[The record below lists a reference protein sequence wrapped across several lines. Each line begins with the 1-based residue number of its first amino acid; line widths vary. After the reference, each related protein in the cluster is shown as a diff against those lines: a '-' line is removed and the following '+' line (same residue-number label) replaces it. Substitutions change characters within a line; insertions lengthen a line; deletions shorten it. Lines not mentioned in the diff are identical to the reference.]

1 MADAKTGQYWK
12 QMPKKILDESKMK
25 HSFNKDGLKRRR
37 TSVTTQSCKSQDHP
51 KLDLHLKNQ
60 SEWILIEFSFL
71 QTVFFCR
78 FSKAGENFHRK
89 SFIPNNCPHPL
100 LLRGKL
106 KDDIIPFLCPEN
118 EKKFLI

>member
-1 MADAKTGQYWK
+1 M
-12 QMPKKILDESKMK
+12 
-25 HSFNKDGLKRRR
+25 
-37 TSVTTQSCKSQDHP
+37 SVTTQSCKSQDHP

-71 QTVFFCR
+71 QTVFCR

-89 SFIPNNCPHPL
+89 SFIPKNCPHPL

-118 EKKFLI
+118 EKKFLIQFLDEQRMDFLCPLSKKAKEKSRRSQKWGSVCFY